1 MGIIRK
7 RFRIVNC
14 KLHSVD
20 RRHQTH
26 PHDMHWFKASQP
38 VSEIRGTRSC
48 RAECANAVSP
58 LAYDILKRGC
68 L

>member
-20 RRHQTH
+20 RRHETR
-26 PHDMHWFKASQP
+26 PHDMHWFKAAQTCQRNP
-38 VSEIRGTRSC
+38 KD
-48 RAECANAVSP
+48 P
-58 LAYDILKRGC
+58 LMQG
-68 L
+68 